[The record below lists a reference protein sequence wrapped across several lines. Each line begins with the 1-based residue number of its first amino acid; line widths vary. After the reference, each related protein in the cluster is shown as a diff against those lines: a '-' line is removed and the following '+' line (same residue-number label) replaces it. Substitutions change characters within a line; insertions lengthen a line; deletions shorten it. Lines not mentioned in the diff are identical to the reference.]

1 MRKEGNIPVDIEL
14 DESGITPD
22 QVISY
27 SYYIKYPVREDENIV
42 FTLFYKD
49 SNGQKQLASCGFG
62 HFQKK
67 GDNAKNFHDS
77 FLNWLN
83 HK

>member
-1 MRKEGNIPVDIEL
+1 MRKEANIPVDIEL

-67 GDNAKNFHDS
+67 RR
-77 FLNWLN
+77 
-83 HK
+83 